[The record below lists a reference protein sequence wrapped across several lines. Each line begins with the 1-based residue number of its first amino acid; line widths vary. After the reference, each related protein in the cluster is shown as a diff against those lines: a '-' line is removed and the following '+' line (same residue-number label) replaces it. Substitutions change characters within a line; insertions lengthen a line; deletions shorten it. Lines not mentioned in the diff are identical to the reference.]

1 MVDASA
7 NPEYQFFLPE
17 ELIAQQPAPRRGDA
31 RMLLVTPGV
40 GVVGERP
47 FRAIEELLRP
57 GDLLVLNQSEVLPA
71 RLGTC
76 RTETGGAVEILL
88 IRPEGPLSWTAMAR
102 PARRLKS
109 GVVLAVQGPDPAH
122 EGPFLTVEKKNEDG
136 TVVVSAAIDPGE
148 LARQYGTMPLPPYI
162 KHHPE
167 QEAEGRR
174 EALARHRY
182 QTVYARPDPR
192 GAASVAAPTAGLH
205 FSRDTLARLAAR
217 GVKLAY
223 LTLHVGPGT
232 FQPPDRDQIA
242 ARRLHSEYFHLPL
255 AVSRALAETRA
266 SGGRVIAV
274 GTTSLRVL
282 ETVARLEL
290 ESVEP
295 HAGDTVEFGP
305 TAQDPSPV
313 FTGQAR
319 REGGHWEVS
328 GQTRLFI
335 SPPDRV
341 QAADGLVTN
350 FHLPGSSLLMLVASL
365 MGSDTWR
372 GVYTHA
378 VQERLRF
385 YSYGDCMLI
394 LPPPGEND
402 E

>member
-1 MVDASA
+1 MVDPSA
-7 NPEYQFFLPE
+7 NPEYQFPLPE
-17 ELIAQQPAPRRGDA
+17 ALIAQEPALRRGDS
-31 RMLLVTPGV
+31 RMLLVTPGM

-47 FRAIEELLRP
+47 FRDIAEILRP

-71 RLGTC
+71 RLATR

-88 IRPEGPLSWTAMAR
+88 IQPEGPLSWTAMAR
-102 PARRLKS
+102 PARRLKP
-109 GVVLAVQGPDPAH
+109 GVELAVQGPDQARAPAM
-122 EGPFLTVEKKNEDG
+122 LTIERKNADG
-136 TVVVSAAIDPGE
+136 TVVVSAAVDPGE

-167 QEAEGRR
+167 QEAEGER
-174 EALARHRY
+174 EALARDRY
-182 QTVYARPDPR
+182 QTVYCRPDPR

-205 FSRDTLARLAAR
+205 FSRDTLARLEAR
-217 GVKLAY
+217 GVNLAY

-232 FQPPDRDQIA
+232 FQPPDREQIA
-242 ARRLHSEYFHLPL
+242 ARRLHSEFFHLPL

-290 ESVEP
+290 EAFDP
-295 HAGDTVEFGP
+295 AGADTVEFGP
-305 TAQDPSPV
+305 TALDPAPV
-313 FTGQAR
+313 FTGHAR
-319 REGGHWEVS
+319 RDGDHWEVS

-335 SPPDRV
+335 SPPDKV
-341 QAADGLVTN
+341 QAADGLLTN

-365 MGSDTWR
+365 MGPETWR